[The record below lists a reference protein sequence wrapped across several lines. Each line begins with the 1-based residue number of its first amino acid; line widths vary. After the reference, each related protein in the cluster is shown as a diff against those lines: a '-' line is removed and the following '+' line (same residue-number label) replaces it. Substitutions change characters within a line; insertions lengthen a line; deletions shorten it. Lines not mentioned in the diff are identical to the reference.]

1 MFIVLVFAAVRLN
14 IFLSTLRRVLFLIL
28 IIYLHND
35 GEAIR
40 EFTNAANAKEKNII
54 NTNPEDKEIW
64 KLGEFDDQTG
74 EITSEIR
81 FLIKAND
88 CIKEA

>member
-1 MFIVLVFAAVRLN
+1 MKLN
-14 IFLSTLRRVLFLIL
+14 IYSIKDTKVGFMSP
-28 IIYLHND
+28 IYLHND

-40 EFTNAANAKEKNII
+40 EFTNAANAKEKNLV

-64 KLGEFDDQTG
+64 KLGEFEDQTG
-74 EITSEIR
+74 EIKSEVR